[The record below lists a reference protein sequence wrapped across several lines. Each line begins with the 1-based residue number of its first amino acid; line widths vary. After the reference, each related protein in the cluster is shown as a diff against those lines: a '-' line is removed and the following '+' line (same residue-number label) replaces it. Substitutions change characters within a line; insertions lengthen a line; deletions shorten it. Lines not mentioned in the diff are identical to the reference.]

1 VTVAKAEIDE
11 TKISTNS
18 FMPEGL
24 LQTLKDRE
32 RIELFKF
39 LMGQ

>member
-1 VTVAKAEIDE
+1 VARAEIEE
-11 TKISTNS
+11 TKTSANS

-24 LQTLKDRE
+24 LKTLNDRE

-39 LMGQ
+39 LMAQ